1 MRLSQPIASLNKRDE
16 AEVFRPPQNAP
27 ETLRE
32 SQPEHGCTICVV
44 GAGDYAFLQA
54 SQRFNSLSEKETEAN
69 GLRIRLAGCDVE
81 GLREARPRTPW
92 AGGRP
97 VEEASASSS
106 ADTA

>member
-1 MRLSQPIASLNKRDE
+1 MRLSQTIASLDKRDE

-32 SQPEHGCTICVV
+32 SQAEHGCAICFV

-92 AGGRP
+92 GGRRAGGR
-97 VEEASASSS
+97 ASAPPSR
-106 ADTA
+106 